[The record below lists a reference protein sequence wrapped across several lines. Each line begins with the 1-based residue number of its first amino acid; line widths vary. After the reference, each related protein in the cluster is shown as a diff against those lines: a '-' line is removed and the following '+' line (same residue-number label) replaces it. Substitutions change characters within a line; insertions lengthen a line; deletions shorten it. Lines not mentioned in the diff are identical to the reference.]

1 MKLTQPFLLST
12 IKVALHPDSVSSR
25 EILSL
30 FDFAP
35 VHSLQ
40 LESPTQVSNIHYH
53 HVRITSSILQFSR

>member
-40 LESPTQVSNIHYH
+40 IESPTQVSNIHYH
-53 HVRITSSILQFSR
+53 HL